1 MPPTAA
7 GAAAATAPLRRL
19 KIISMG
25 DKTVGKSCLI
35 KRYCEEKFVA
45 KYVTTIGIDYGVK
58 PVVIG
63 GQNVR
68 INFWDVAGGDEYVE
82 IRNEFYRDVQGAILV
97 YDVTSRS
104 SFNALDSWIE
114 EATAHGAKE
123 PIVTVVANKTDK
135 KPREVSE
142 AEGRAWAN
150 HHGMLFAE
158 ASAKDGTGV
167 HQLFEALFAKVCA
180 ADRR

>member
-1 MPPTAA
+1 MNIRPCDAKGEGAHCTRHDECKRAVKLA
-7 GAAAATAPLRRL
+7 GKTLL
-19 KIISMG
+19 K
-25 DKTVGKSCLI
+25 
-35 KRYCEEKFVA
+35 
-45 KYVTTIGIDYGVK
+45 
-58 PVVIG
+58 
-63 GQNVR
+63 N
-68 INFWDVAGGDEYVE
+68 GGDEYVE
-82 IRNEFYRDVQGAILV
+82 IRNEFYRDVQGTILV
-97 YDVTSRS
+97 YDVTSRA